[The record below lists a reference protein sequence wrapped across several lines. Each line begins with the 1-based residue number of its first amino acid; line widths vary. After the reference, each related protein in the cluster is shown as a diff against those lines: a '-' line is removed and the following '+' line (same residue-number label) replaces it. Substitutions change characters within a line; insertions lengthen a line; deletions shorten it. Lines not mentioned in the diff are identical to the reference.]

1 MRYSINN
8 QTEKWKVTN
17 DDEPQHGTVTFWNG
31 HSYGFLRPDAPSPNL
46 FFHVTE
52 LNGQRVKHGDRVSFQ
67 TAPDKRN
74 PAKFC
79 AVAVQ
84 VGGATVEFEPRV
96 DRQGRPCAKTVKLTA
111 E

>member
-1 MRYSINN
+1 M
-8 QTEKWKVTN
+8 TN
-17 DDEPQHGTVTFWNG
+17 DDELQHGTVTFWKDR
-31 HSYGFLRPDAPSPNL
+31 SYGFIRPDAPSPNR

-84 VGGATVEFEPRV
+84 VGSG
-96 DRQGRPCAKTVKLTA
+96 GIK
-111 E
+111 

>member
-1 MRYSINN
+1 MNVPSSLLSVSKAR
-8 QTEKWKVTN
+8 K
-17 DDEPQHGTVTFWNG
+17 PFA
-31 HSYGFLRPDAPSPNL
+31 LRAPSPNL

-96 DRQGRPCAKTVKLTA
+96 DRQGRPCAKTVKLIA

>member
-1 MRYSINN
+1 M
-8 QTEKWKVTN
+8 
-17 DDEPQHGTVTFWNG
+17 
-31 HSYGFLRPDAPSPNL
+31 
-46 FFHVTE
+46 
-52 LNGQRVKHGDRVSFQ
+52 NGQRVKHGDRVSFQ

-96 DRQGRPCAKTVKLTA
+96 DRARQTMRQNREADRGMKPMHKLRGDILATA
-111 E
+111 AMLVVIAIMRWSMP

>member
-1 MRYSINN
+1 M
-8 QTEKWKVTN
+8 TN

-31 HSYGFLRPDAPSPNL
+31 HSYGFLRRDAPSPNL

-84 VGGATVEFEPRV
+84 VGVPPWSLSPEWTGKADHAPK
-96 DRQGRPCAKTVKLTA
+96 P
-111 E
+111 